1 MPKAFQTDPRDRL
14 PLKDLEFQ
22 ILLALMEGERHGWSI
37 VKELQEQRYGR
48 RRILPGSFYRTL
60 NGMLDEDLIEESEQQ
75 EAINTGDQRRKYFKL
90 TDFGKA
96 VCLAEVDRL
105 EALVARARS
114 MEIQPVAEIR
124 GGLE

>member
-1 MPKAFQTDPRDRL
+1 MPKTSQTTPRDRL

-60 NGMLDEDLIEESEQQ
+60 NGMLEEDLIEES
-75 EAINTGDQRRKYFKL
+75 QRRQTTSNGDERRKNFKL
-90 TDFGKA
+90 TDFGIA

-105 EALVARARS
+105 EALVRRARS
-114 MEIQPVAEIR
+114 MEMQPVTRR
-124 GGLE
+124 GD

>member
-1 MPKAFQTDPRDRL
+1 MPKTSQTTPKDRL

-60 NGMLDEDLIEESEQQ
+60 NGMMLDDLIEESERPQ
-75 EAINTGDQRRKYFKL
+75 ATRTGDERRKYFKL
-90 TDFGKA
+90 TDFGIA

-105 EALVARARS
+105 EALV
-114 MEIQPVAEIR
+114 
-124 GGLE
+124 

>member
-1 MPKAFQTDPRDRL
+1 MPKTSQTTPKDRL

-60 NGMLDEDLIEESEQQ
+60 NGMLEEDLIEES
-75 EAINTGDQRRKYFKL
+75 QRRQTTSNGDERRKNFKL
-90 TDFGKA
+90 TDFGIA

-105 EALVARARS
+105 EALVRRARS
-114 MEIQPVAEIR
+114 MEMQPVTRR
-124 GGLE
+124 GD

>member
-1 MPKAFQTDPRDRL
+1 MASQNDPKDRL

-37 VKELQEQRYGR
+37 VKELQEQRHGR
-48 RRILPGSFYRTL
+48 KRILPGSFYRVL
-60 NGMLDEDLIEESEQQ
+60 NGMLQDDLIEESGQRDATDDVSYE
-75 EAINTGDQRRKYFKL
+75 RRKYFKL
-90 TDFGKA
+90 TDFGIA

-114 MEIQPVAEIR
+114 MEIQPVTRR
-124 GGLE
+124 GN

>member
-1 MPKAFQTDPRDRL
+1 MTKASQNHPPDRL

-48 RRILPGSFYRTL
+48 RRILPGSFYRVL
-60 NGMLDEDLIEESEQQ
+60 NGMMLEDLIVESERP
-75 EAINTGDQRRKYFKL
+75 EATETQDERRKYFKL
-90 TDFGKA
+90 TDFGIA

-114 MEIQPVAEIR
+114 MEIQPATR
-124 GGLE
+124 R

>member
-1 MPKAFQTDPRDRL
+1 MPKTSQTTPKDRL

-60 NGMLDEDLIEESEQQ
+60 NGMLEEDLIEESERRQTTS
-75 EAINTGDQRRKYFKL
+75 NGDERRKNFKL
-90 TDFGKA
+90 TDFGIA

-105 EALVARARS
+105 EALVRRARS
-114 MEIQPVAEIR
+114 MEMQPVTRR
-124 GGLE
+124 GD

>member
-1 MPKAFQTDPRDRL
+1 MPKAFQTGPRDRL

-60 NGMLDEDLIEESEQQ
+60 NGMLEEDLTEESERQ
-75 EAINTGDQRRKYFKL
+75 EATNTGDERRKYFKL
-90 TDFGKA
+90 TDFGIA

-105 EALVARARS
+105 EALVVRARS
-114 MEIQPVAEIR
+114 MEIQPVTRR
-124 GGLE
+124 GT

>member
-1 MPKAFQTDPRDRL
+1 MSKASQNNSKDRL

-48 RRILPGSFYRTL
+48 KRILPGSFYRTL
-60 NGMLDEDLIEESEQQ
+60 NGMLKEDLIEESKRQ
-75 EAINTGDQRRKYFKL
+75 EATRNGDERRKYFKL
-90 TDFGKA
+90 TDFGIA

-114 MEIQPVAEIR
+114 MEMQPVARR
-124 GGLE
+124 GN

>member
-1 MPKAFQTDPRDRL
+1 MPKTSQTTPKDRL

-60 NGMLDEDLIEESEQQ
+60 NGMLEEDLIEES
-75 EAINTGDQRRKYFKL
+75 QRRQTTSNGDERRRYFKL
-90 TDFGKA
+90 TDFGIA

-105 EALVARARS
+105 EALVRRARS
-114 MEIQPVAEIR
+114 MEMQPVTRR
-124 GGLE
+124 GD